1 MLKNKKLT
9 FNILGFENEQPKWNY
24 HYFDEL
30 SKCKT
35 ALNLSRG
42 VPSKYASS
50 NRVASLIANGIMTF
64 IDKKTKYQ
72 DFFDN
77 DEMGFYTDAEDLI
90 NQLEKLNGDIN
101 KINKIS
107 KNGKRKYFSIFDNSI
122 IAEYI
127 ISKTFNIKNKYKYIW
142 D

>member
-1 MLKNKKLT
+1 
-9 FNILGFENEQPKWNY
+9 
-24 HYFDEL
+24 
-30 SKCKT
+30 
-35 ALNLSRG
+35 
-42 VPSKYASS
+42 
-50 NRVASLIANGIMTF
+50 
-64 IDKKTKYQ
+64 
-72 DFFDN
+72 
-77 DEMGFYTDAEDLI
+77 MGFYTDAEDLI